1 MTYDSNVCEAVQEHH
16 PVHQRVLLQLE
27 PEQDQGVDHED
38 GQVVDQEHRQVQPRL
53 LKVAVDP
60 GQTLVSGILYYRIKL
75 TKVRLS
81 HIDVSY

>member
-27 PEQDQGVDHED
+27 PEQDQCVDHED

-60 GQTLVSGILYYRIKL
+60 EQTLVSGILYYRIKL

-81 HIDVSY
+81 LIDVSY